1 MAPVTDK
8 FDHRSSEALDSYR
21 SKGLAG
27 EMGFG
32 DRPAIVVVDF
42 LLGFTSVESPL
53 GSNLDREIEATRR
66 VLDAGRE
73 AGIPILYSITAY
85 SEGLRDGGTF
95 IRKVPSLGVLLRG
108 SEFVRIDPRLGYR
121 SEETTFEKKYA
132 SAFFGTSL
140 TSELTA
146 NGVDT
151 VIICG
156 ATTSGCVRATVVD
169 AMQYG
174 YRPIVPK
181 QCVGDRSAEAHRAN
195 LVDIEGK
202 YGDVVDVEVVISY
215 LEGLE
220 RKEPSAS

>member
-1 MAPVTDK
+1 MTDGK
-8 FDHRSSEALDSYR
+8 DRPQEETLETYR

-32 DRPAIVVVDF
+32 ERPGIVVVDF
-42 LLGFTSVESPL
+42 LIGFTDEESPL
-53 GSNLDREIEATRR
+53 GSNLDVEIAATRR
-66 VLDAGRE
+66 LLDAARA

-108 SEFVRIDPRLGYR
+108 SDMVEIDPRLGRR
-121 SEETTFEKKYA
+121 SAETTFEKKYA

-140 TSELTA
+140 ASELTA
-146 NGVDT
+146 SQIDT

-174 YRPIVPK
+174 FRPIVPQ
-181 QCVGDRSAEAHRAN
+181 QCVGDRSPAAHRAN

-202 YGDVVDVEVVISY
+202 YGDVVDVDVAISY
-215 LEGLE
+215 LANL
-220 RKEPSAS
+220 KEADSL